1 MKDSSSASGSF
12 VDSFASLPDLDVLLH
27 GPALAKSSS
36 AAESTL
42 PVKPLRE
49 FVGGVHH
56 LRAPGSSIE
65 GFLSALPSVSAP
77 AADRLVRSELDMV
90 YTPLAAGILQ
100 LQEVSGAAG
109 GCAPDLRLRHYCQA
123 TFGRLD
129 LAWQTAV
136 QLQQQQQGQQQG
148 SAGQMQVE
156 VSGASLTLT
165 SSADLDDDLIP
176 DDISLPLDVS
186 WGGGGGRVRQG
197 RKEGGKDGGREI
209 PALQA
214 WRVC

>member
-77 AADRLVRSELDMV
+77 RGRQAGALRAGHGVH
-90 YTPLAAGILQ
+90 AAGRWDPA
-100 LQEVSGAAG
+100 AAG
-109 GCAPDLRLRHYCQA
+109 SLRGCWGLRA
-123 TFGRLD
+123 
-129 LAWQTAV
+129 
-136 QLQQQQQGQQQG
+136 
-148 SAGQMQVE
+148 
-156 VSGASLTLT
+156 
-165 SSADLDDDLIP
+165 
-176 DDISLPLDVS
+176 
-186 WGGGGGRVRQG
+186 
-197 RKEGGKDGGREI
+197 
-209 PALQA
+209 
-214 WRVC
+214 